1 VAPEAAGSS
10 PVAHPNIHEDFP
22 LIGCGEGAGPG
33 VEKASGLI
41 FSLDNNN
48 YVFYLLSNMRTFTTP
63 EAAKSLGVSRS
74 KFIDWCERGIIFA
87 DVQEASG
94 HASRRQFSNE
104 GILRAG
110 LAFALKDRFGIP
122 RDLIKNIVNSL
133 WLRGFFID
141 WQRGEGG
148 YLSILNPHDP
158 EKFSWIYLPPH
169 FSADFKA
176 WWGFLKG
183 GEAILLIDLYA
194 IKKRIDE
201 GVAAVF

>member
-1 VAPEAAGSS
+1 MCLV
-10 PVAHPNIHEDFP
+10 H
-22 LIGCGEGAGPG
+22 
-33 VEKASGLI
+33 
-41 FSLDNNN
+41 
-48 YVFYLLSNMRTFTTP
+48 
-63 EAAKSLGVSRS
+63 

-158 EKFSWIYLPPH
+158 E
-169 FSADFKA
+169 
-176 WWGFLKG
+176 
-183 GEAILLIDLYA
+183 
-194 IKKRIDE
+194 RM
-201 GVAAVF
+201 